1 MPGTPG
7 NTNAI
12 KHGLY
17 AKHFTRKER
26 SALKNVDPLDLSYE
40 IAALRVAADRLFSL
54 IERTED
60 ADTQAKLHNSLTLAL
75 SEIGGLAARL
85 GLLTGK
91 ESDLNDAIDEALS
104 DVDFF
109 LPDAD

>member
-1 MPGTPG
+1 MSAPPG
-7 NTNAI
+7 NTNAL

-17 AKHFTRKER
+17 ARHFTRRER
-26 SALKNVDPLDLSYE
+26 SALKNIDPLDLTYE
-40 IAALRVAADRLFSL
+40 IAALRVSADRLLTL

-60 ADTQAKLHNSLTLAL
+60 ADTAAKLHNSLTVAL
-75 SEIGGLAARL
+75 EAIGGLAARL

-91 ESDLNDAIDEALS
+91 YTDLNDAIDEALS